1 VADTE
6 DFHNDGYAREQ
17 AISTKLEG
25 YLGDCLRALE
35 PRVSISCKVRAKS
48 GSATVVCELGG
59 SAGVRLGFRFLGAM
73 LVGDIPISFIQGRE
87 DAEKTTGTVSQCY
100 LSHRDPG

>member
-1 VADTE
+1 MFDYFERCVQFDRVLRLPVTA
-6 DFHNDGYAREQ
+6 AR
-17 AISTKLEG
+17 G
-25 YLGDCLRALE
+25 
-35 PRVSISCKVRAKS
+35 KS
-48 GSATVVCELGG
+48 CELTEGWGG

-100 LSHRDPG
+100 LSHRDAG